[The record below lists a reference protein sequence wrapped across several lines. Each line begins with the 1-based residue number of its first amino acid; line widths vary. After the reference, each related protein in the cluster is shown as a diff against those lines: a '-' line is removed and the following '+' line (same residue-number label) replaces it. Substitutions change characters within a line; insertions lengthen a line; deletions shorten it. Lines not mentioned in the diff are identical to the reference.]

1 LLPARATSSFTTF
14 AGQAGWR
21 GIKPSL
27 DALLDV
33 AATGSSIKPTSPP
46 AAWPLHKSNGISR
59 RGKEGDITQPSLSP
73 VVGDGLLGRRDLDL
87 ASTNK
92 VMQPNFEFVLPLR

>member
-1 LLPARATSSFTTF
+1 MPSAKPRPRLENVDDQSWMLSFVCTRIGEQHDLLLPTWATTSFTTF

-59 RGKEGDITQPSLSP
+59 RGKEGDITQP
-73 VVGDGLLGRRDLDL
+73 
-87 ASTNK
+87 
-92 VMQPNFEFVLPLR
+92 